1 MEIHNFMKKKI
12 IYAPPILEI
21 FVMGAE
27 ANFCVSTPV
36 NWSNPGMGYATH
48 NDLSDY
54 GFGGGPEDE

>member
-27 ANFCVSTPV
+27 ANFCESTPV
-36 NWSNPGMGYATH
+36 ESTFNMGTMTE
-48 NDLSDY
+48 NDYTGLWGD
-54 GFGGGPEDE
+54 PE